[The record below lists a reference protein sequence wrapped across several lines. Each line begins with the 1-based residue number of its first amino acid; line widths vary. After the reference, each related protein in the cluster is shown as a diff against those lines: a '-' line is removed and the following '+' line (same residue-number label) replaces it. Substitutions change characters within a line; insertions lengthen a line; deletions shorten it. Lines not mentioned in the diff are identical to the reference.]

1 MKKSLY
7 SIRDEVAEEFGEPF
21 MAVNDNVARRCYLL
35 GLSKVSPEFM
45 SDYKLFRI
53 GEFDDQSGCVSEN
66 VPVEVDMSVGTF
78 PAESEK

>member
-35 GLSKVSPEFM
+35 GLSRLALNLCLIISC
-45 SDYKLFRI
+45 
-53 GEFDDQSGCVSEN
+53 SGLESLTIN
-66 VPVEVDMSVGTF
+66 PVVCRKMF
-78 PAESEK
+78 L

>member
-45 SDYKLFRI
+45 PDYKLFRI
-53 GEFDDQSGCVSEN
+53 GEFDDQSGSVSEN
-66 VPVEVDMSVGTF
+66 VPVEVDMSV

>member
-35 GLSKVSPEFM
+35 GLSKGQP
-45 SDYKLFRI
+45 
-53 GEFDDQSGCVSEN
+53 
-66 VPVEVDMSVGTF
+66 
-78 PAESEK
+78 

>member
-45 SDYKLFRI
+45 PDYKLFRI
-53 GEFDDQSGCVSEN
+53 ESLTIN
-66 VPVEVDMSVGTF
+66 PVVCRKMF
-78 PAESEK
+78 L